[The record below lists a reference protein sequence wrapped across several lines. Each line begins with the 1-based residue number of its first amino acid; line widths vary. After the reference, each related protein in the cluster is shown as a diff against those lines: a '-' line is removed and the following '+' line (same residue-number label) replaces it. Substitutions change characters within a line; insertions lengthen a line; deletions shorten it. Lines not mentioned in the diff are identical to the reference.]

1 MEDVIQIELDVF
13 WCVVWF
19 ACVVWLDVWFVCVV
33 CVWFVYFFSNI
44 NTFKEHILNH
54 STSPF

>member
-19 ACVVWLDVWFVCVV
+19 ACVVWLDVWFVCG
-33 CVWFVYFFSNI
+33 
-44 NTFKEHILNH
+44 L
-54 STSPF
+54 SPFSLTY